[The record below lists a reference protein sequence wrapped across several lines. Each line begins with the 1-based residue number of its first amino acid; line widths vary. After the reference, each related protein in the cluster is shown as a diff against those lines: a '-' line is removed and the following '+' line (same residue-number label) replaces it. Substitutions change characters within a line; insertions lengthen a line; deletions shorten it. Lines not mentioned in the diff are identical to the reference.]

1 MLWATLSGSAIWKG
15 LCGKVRS
22 SSWGL
27 RDLMSAI
34 CYLLGMAV
42 SHQILLQRFVT
53 AECPLAEP
61 PPPPV
66 HRLSMA
72 GNARGQMRYYPFI
85 VCLGN
90 TSTGRVWDRVYEVE
104 KEVALIVD
112 LLQPQDLVP
121 VCAHL
126 PMLVGH

>member
-1 MLWATLSGSAIWKG
+1 
-15 LCGKVRS
+15 
-22 SSWGL
+22 
-27 RDLMSAI
+27 
-34 CYLLGMAV
+34 
-42 SHQILLQRFVT
+42 
-53 AECPLAEP
+53 
-61 PPPPV
+61 
-66 HRLSMA
+66 
-72 GNARGQMRYYPFI
+72 MRYYPFI
-85 VCLGN
+85 VSLGN